1 MTGFYMKCYTGLKW
15 VKVKIDSL
23 DLTRFVPRFPSI
35 SVLFSILQRLSQNTG
50 NLWNNLG
57 YWHEIG

>member
-1 MTGFYMKCYTGLKW
+1 MTGFYMKSYTGLKW

-50 NLWNNLG
+50 NLWNKLG